1 MAINL
6 VCSRRH
12 SLKWFGAVAPS
23 RWGNCDDLQESTD
36 IPAHMRKLG
45 DPEAWWGAI
54 EPLLDDRRLTI
65 ALILL
70 ALLGSFVVAT
80 ASEIGI
86 RVFNTSWDN
95 TLGYAVQ
102 LDRGWRPF
110 VALWGGFTIA
120 TIVQGLI
127 GAALLKIYSKPQRWL
142 RSVAVAVVGSV
153 PMYVAGVTLVL
164 LPGILLFAI
173 AFLIS
178 CGWWASGNRR
188 LLGLTY
194 GESPEHVA
202 VSLVVSGGLMVLI
215 ASSVPL

>member
-1 MAINL
+1 M
-6 VCSRRH
+6 
-12 SLKWFGAVAPS
+12 K
-23 RWGNCDDLQESTD
+23 
-36 IPAHMRKLG
+36 KLA
-45 DPEAWWGAI
+45 DPDAWWDAI
-54 EPLLDDRRLTI
+54 EPLLGDRRLTI
-65 ALILL
+65 ALIFL
-70 ALLGSFVVAT
+70 ALTGSLVVAV
-80 ASEIGI
+80 ASEIGVRI
-86 RVFNTSWDN
+86 FNTDWDSV
-95 TLGYAVQ
+95 LGYAVQ
-102 LDRGWRPF
+102 LDRGWQPF

-142 RSVAVAVVGSV
+142 RGVAVAIVGSV
-153 PMYVAGVTLVL
+153 PMYVTGVALVF
-164 LPGILLFAI
+164 LPGVLLFAI

-188 LLGLTY
+188 LLGLSY

>member
-1 MAINL
+1 MFKN
-6 VCSRRH
+6 
-12 SLKWFGAVAPS
+12 
-23 RWGNCDDLQESTD
+23 STD
-36 IPAHMRKLG
+36 IPTPMRKLA
-45 DPEAWWGAI
+45 DPEAWWDAI
-54 EPLLDDRRLTI
+54 EPLLGNRRLTI
-65 ALILL
+65 ALIFL
-70 ALLGSFVVAT
+70 ALTGSFVVAT

-95 TLGYAVQ
+95 TFGYAVQ
-102 LDRGWRPF
+102 RNRGWQPF
-110 VALWGGFTIA
+110 FALWGGFTIA

-142 RSVAVAVVGSV
+142 RGVAVAIVGSV
-153 PMYVAGVTLVL
+153 PMYVAGVTLVF

>member
-1 MAINL
+1 
-6 VCSRRH
+6 
-12 SLKWFGAVAPS
+12 
-23 RWGNCDDLQESTD
+23 
-36 IPAHMRKLG
+36 MRKLA
-45 DPEAWWGAI
+45 DPETWWNAI
-54 EPLLDDRRLTI
+54 EPLLGERRLAM

-70 ALLGSFVVAT
+70 TLTGSFVVTA

-86 RVFNTSWDN
+86 RVFNTTWNN
-95 TLGYAVQ
+95 TFGYAVQ
-102 LDRGWRPF
+102 RDRSWEPF
-110 VALWGGFTIA
+110 FGLWGGFMVA
-120 TIVQGLI
+120 TLAQGLV

-142 RSVAVAVVGSV
+142 RAVAVAIVGSI
-153 PMYVAGVTLVL
+153 PMYVAGVTLML

-202 VSLVVSGGLMVLI
+202 VSLVISGALMVLLS
-215 ASSVPL
+215 AGLPL

>member
-1 MAINL
+1 
-6 VCSRRH
+6 
-12 SLKWFGAVAPS
+12 
-23 RWGNCDDLQESTD
+23 
-36 IPAHMRKLG
+36 MRKLG
-45 DPEAWWGAI
+45 DPEAWWDAI
-54 EPLLDDRRLTI
+54 EPLLGDRRLAM

-70 ALLGSFVVAT
+70 ALVGSLVVAS

-95 TLGYAVQ
+95 SFGYALQ
-102 LDRGWRPF
+102 PNRTWLSF
-110 VALWGGFTIA
+110 FELWAGFTIA
-120 TIVQGLI
+120 TVVQGLI

-142 RSVAVAVVGSV
+142 RGVAVAVVGSV
-153 PMYVAGVTLVL
+153 PMYVAGATLVF

-188 LLGLTY
+188 LLGLSY

-202 VSLVVSGGLMVLI
+202 VSLVVASGVMVLI
-215 ASSVPL
+215 ASSVPV